1 MRLIDDQEGSVAPS
15 KWQKRFSLFAD
26 LVGKWTGQPLVFL
39 VNVLLVLL
47 WLMSGPF
54 LRFSDQWQLIV
65 NTATTV
71 LTYLMLFVIQNTQ
84 NRDSAATHAKLDE
97 LLVRL
102 TGPRSDLAGIES
114 ESEETIEEL
123 RETHET

>member
-1 MRLIDDQEGSVAPS
+1 MNKEVPVTGST
-15 KWQKRFSLFAD
+15 WQRRFSRFAD
-26 LVGKWTGQPLVFL
+26 LVGRWTGQPFVFL

-54 LRFSDQWQLIV
+54 VRFSDHWQLLV
-65 NTATTV
+65 NTITTV

-97 LLVRL
+97 LLLRL
-102 TGPRSDLAGIES
+102 PGPRSELAGIES
-114 ESEETIEEL
+114 ESEEVIAEL
-123 RETHET
+123 RETDER